1 MEINISKKDI
11 IWSYISKFFNLASGF
26 ITLPL
31 ILNKLSAEEV
41 GLNYLMLTISTMVSL
56 LDFGFAPQFG
66 RNITYVL
73 SGSQQIQKDGLDTK
87 NTINNINYHLLS
99 SILQAAKYIYR
110 KLSIVVFALMITFG
124 TIYIYHVTNHFSSVE
139 YTLPI
144 WICFCV
150 SVYFNVYYTYYSS
163 LLTGAALIKEAQIA
177 MMLSRTCYIFIA
189 YLLLLLD
196 LGLISIVIANLV
208 SPFINRYYSHIHFY
222 TKELKIKL
230 ANVTVDKKDIHS
242 VIQSL
247 WYNAKKLGLNFIGAY
262 CLTQGT
268 VFVTGL
274 YLSLSEV
281 GSYGLMIQLTSI
293 LTGISCTLVNTY
305 IPKFNKYRAIGD
317 KVSLIKDFSMSMV
330 VFYIMTI
337 IGSVIIICFGP
348 IILTLIHSK
357 TSLPSTLTVCIFCLM
372 SLLNM
377 NHAQCATFITTAN
390 KVPFVKAG
398 LIAGF
403 TILGLTTIVLHFTT
417 WGLLGVVMVRF
428 IVQLCYNDWYWPRW
442 VLKDLRIGPLTF
454 IKTGIQQLQIKIIN
468 PIFFKR

>member
-11 IWSYISKFFNLASGF
+11 IWSYISKFFSLASGF

-31 ILNKLSAEEV
+31 ILNKLSAQEV

-73 SGSQQIQKDGLDTK
+73 SGSQQIQKEGIDTK
-87 NTINNINYHLLS
+87 NISNNINYHLLS
-99 SILQAAKYIYR
+99 SILQAAKYIYHR
-110 KLSIVVFALMITFG
+110 LSIVVFILMTTLG

-144 WICFCV
+144 WICFSI
-150 SVYFNVYYTYYSS
+150 SVYFNIYYTYYSS

-177 MMLSRTCYIFIA
+177 MILSRIGYIFIA
-189 YLLLLLD
+189 YLLLLLN
-196 LGLISIVIANLV
+196 LGLISIVIANLI

-222 TKELKIKL
+222 TKELKTKL
-230 ANVTVDKKDIHS
+230 ANVNVDKEDVRN
-242 VIQSL
+242 VIQNL
-247 WYNAKKLGLNFIGAY
+247 WYNAKKLGINFIGAY
-262 CLTQGT
+262 CLSQGT

-293 LTGISCTLVNTY
+293 LTGVSCTLVNTY
-305 IPKFNKYRAIGD
+305 MPKFSKYRATGD
-317 KVSLIKDFSMSMV
+317 KENLIKDFSMSMML
-330 VFYIMTI
+330 FYIMTI
-337 IGSVIIICFGP
+337 IGSIIIVCLGP
-348 IILTLIHSK
+348 VILTLIHSK

-377 NHAQCATFITTAN
+377 NHSQCATLITTAN
-390 KVPFVKAG
+390 KVPFVKAA
-398 LIAGF
+398 LIGGF
-403 TILGLTTIVLHFTT
+403 TILGLITIVLHFTK

-442 VLKDLRIGPLTF
+442 VLKDLGIGPLTF
-454 IKTGIQQLQIKIIN
+454 IKTGMQQLQIKIIN
-468 PIFFKR
+468 SIFPKR